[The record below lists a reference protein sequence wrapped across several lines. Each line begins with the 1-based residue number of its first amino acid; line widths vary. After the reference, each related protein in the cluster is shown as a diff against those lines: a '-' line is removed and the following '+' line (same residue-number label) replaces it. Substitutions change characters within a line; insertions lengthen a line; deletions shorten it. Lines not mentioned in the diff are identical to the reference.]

1 MDENLGVRNG
11 YLVRH
16 QRGGGSF
23 CWSNHAFRIHADIE
37 NGEFRCECRQWEHT
51 DWLPGLNI
59 ILL

>member
-1 MDENLGVRNG
+1 MDENPGVHNG

-23 CWSNHAFRIHADIE
+23 CWSNHASRIHADIKMV
-37 NGEFRCECRQWEHT
+37 NLGVHT
-51 DWLPGLNI
+51 GWLHGLNI